1 LIILK
6 LKKPVKPKM
15 RFHNN
20 PAYYNQFFNQKLKNE
35 EIEKQQYR
43 PQDRLQ
49 RTTAFGVPCFTHGS
63 YLENSQFFFKSQL
76 VEIMSDSNCKPLLT
90 EILRDHYRNIICA
103 KHIVGEL
110 IEHGEM
116 YLDPKYD
123 KNPEVFDI
131 REVAVTT
138 LMLFKKLTSL
148 CPY

>member
-1 LIILK
+1 
-6 LKKPVKPKM
+6 M

-20 PAYYNQFFNQKLKNE
+20 PGQKIPFTPFDISAYYNQFFNQNLKDE
-35 EIEKQQYR
+35 DIEKQQYH

-110 IEHGEM
+110 IEHGET

-123 KNPEVFDI
+123 KNPEVSDI
-131 REVAVTT
+131 RKVTIWQ
-138 LMLFKKLTSL
+138 L
-148 CPY
+148 